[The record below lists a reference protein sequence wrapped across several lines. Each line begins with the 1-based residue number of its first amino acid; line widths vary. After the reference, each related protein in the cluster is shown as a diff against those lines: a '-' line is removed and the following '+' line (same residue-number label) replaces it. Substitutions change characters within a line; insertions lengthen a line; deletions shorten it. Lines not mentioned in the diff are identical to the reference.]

1 MSNCILIFGVSKVK
15 KIGEISSQYDI
26 SNRMLRYYEDK
37 GTIQS
42 FRGENNY
49 RYYDEFSEERI
60 KQICLLKKL
69 DFRTKEIDQVFSASN
84 NFELIRILYR
94 KKMELHHQLAQLN
107 QLSNIVNNFIALL
120 RKSENPFFDSLEL
133 SLVDPNKIIRSD
145 IMSKELLRIVQ
156 LPSMRVASFR
166 AVSESPENDVHE
178 LANAFI
184 RKNNIKS
191 FRHFGFNNP
200 NPTPGNPVYGYE
212 IWITV
217 DHDYDGV
224 EMKTLESGLYASI
237 TTNMAEIF
245 ENWHKLFQLVE
256 QSEEFEYHFLP
267 PKADGTSNHQW
278 LEEITDYEYFSNPQ
292 NDFPTKQL
300 DLFMPITR
308 SNR

>member
-1 MSNCILIFGVSKVK
+1 
-15 KIGEISSQYDI
+15 
-26 SNRMLRYYEDK
+26 MLRYYEEK
-37 GTIQS
+37 GIIHS

-69 DFRTKEIDQVFSASN
+69 DFRTKEIDQVFSASS
-84 NFELIRILYR
+84 NFDLIRILYR
-94 KKMELHHQLAQLN
+94 KKSQVNQQLTQLN
-107 QLSNIVNNFIALL
+107 QLSNLVSNFISFL
-120 RKSENPFFDSLEL
+120 RKSENPFFESLEL

-145 IMSKELLRIVQ
+145 IVSKDVLRIVQ
-156 LPSMRVASFR
+156 LPSMKVASFR

-184 RKNNIKS
+184 TKNKIKS

-217 DHDYDGV
+217 DHDY
-224 EMKTLESGLYASI
+224 ENITMKTLEGGLYASI
-237 TTNMAEIF
+237 TTFMADVY
-245 ENWHKLFQLVE
+245 ENWQKLFQLVA
-256 QSEEFEYHFLP
+256 QSEEYEYHFLP
-267 PKADGTSNHQW
+267 PKADGTSSHQW

-300 DLFMPITR
+300 DLFMPIVR
-308 SNR
+308 IK